1 MLGDSY
7 FCGRYFSP
15 VYKKNGINAG
25 RTNGTNKPYDTHE
38 YFTRDLRWIEVQR
51 KQQIVCGQMVISFD
65 ELLKIG
71 TCTIAKTNTD
81 LRESATNSVHYATPF
96 GHCE

>member
-1 MLGDSY
+1 
-7 FCGRYFSP
+7 
-15 VYKKNGINAG
+15 
-25 RTNGTNKPYDTHE
+25 
-38 YFTRDLRWIEVQR
+38 
-51 KQQIVCGQMVISFD
+51 MVISFD

-96 GHCE
+96 GHCEWTEIFLLGMFTARQTHGN